1 MILSVSRRTDIPAF
15 YAKWFI
21 NRIREGYCIVPNPFN
36 SKQLSRI
43 DLTPK
48 NVDMIVFWTRNPKP
62 LFPYLKELD
71 QLGYKYYFQF
81 TLMNNPKII
90 ETNKLPFETAI
101 KNFQELANLI
111 GKDKVI
117 WRYDP
122 IILSNITN
130 LEFHLIQYQNI
141 AEMLSKYTFRSVIS
155 IIDNYVKTNHKLKI
169 ITQEHNVEF
178 FNWDQSQ
185 GEFQKLLLEIAKIAK
200 ENKLEIFSCSE
211 TIDLE
216 KYGIQHGKC
225 IDDEYINQVFGI
237 EVSHKKDHSQREACG
252 CVLSRD
258 IGMYDSCLFGCQYC
272 YATRNFDQAKENY
285 QNHNPLSPSLIG
297 NYNFNEKV
305 TSKQLELF

>member
-1 MILSVSRRTDIPAF
+1 MIISVSRRTDIPAF
-15 YAKWFI
+15 YTKWFI

-43 DLTPK
+43 DLTPE
-48 NVDMIVFWTRNPKP
+48 NVDIIVFWTRNPKP

-71 QLGYKYYFQF
+71 QLDYKYYFQF
-81 TLMNNPKII
+81 TLMNNPNII
-90 ETNKLPFETAI
+90 ETNKLPFTSAI
-101 KNFQELANLI
+101 KTFQELSDLI

-130 LEFHLIQYQNI
+130 VEFHLINYQNI
-141 AEMLSKYTFRSVIS
+141 AEILSNYTFRSVIS
-155 IIDNYVKTNHKLKI
+155 IIDNYVKTNHKFKVI
-169 ITQEHNVEF
+169 EKEHNVEF
-178 FNWDQSQ
+178 FNWEKHQS
-185 GEFQKLLLEIAKIAK
+185 EFQELLLEIAQIAK
-200 ENKLEIFSCSE
+200 QNNLEIFSCAE

-216 KYGIQHGKC
+216 KYGIKPGKC

-252 CVLSRD
+252 CVASRD

-272 YATRNFDQAKENY
+272 YATRNFDRAKENY
-285 QNHNPLSPSLIG
+285 QNHNYLSPSLIG
-297 NYNFNEKV
+297 NYDLNEKSKV
-305 TSKQLELF
+305 KQLELF